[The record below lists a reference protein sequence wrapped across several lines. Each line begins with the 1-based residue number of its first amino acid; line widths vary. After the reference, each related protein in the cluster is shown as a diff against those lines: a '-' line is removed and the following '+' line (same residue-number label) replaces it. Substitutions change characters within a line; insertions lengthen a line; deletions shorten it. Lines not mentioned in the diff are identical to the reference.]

1 MEVRPAPRRAPRS
14 LVDDVPTRRV
24 TLLPPVPA
32 RADPRAVEASWLEAR
47 DTVDDDWAMP
57 AGAVATETALGDD
70 PEAPAGPGDPQTS
83 Q

>member
-1 MEVRPAPRRAPRS
+1 
-14 LVDDVPTRRV
+14 
-24 TLLPPVPA
+24 
-32 RADPRAVEASWLEAR
+32 LEAR